1 MAGTPQTRATPRV
14 SRRHC
19 MAAAVGGSELWS
31 ERDAEALWAQGALRR
46 RRADK
51 SPAHSL
57 AM

>member
-31 ERDAEALWAQGALRR
+31 ERDAEALWAQGALCR